1 MELQVSN
8 VLISTNKEKKNLL
21 DREIFGRGM
30 QLLSVILV
38 EKINVNFSSRP
49 FLDVYYMLL
58 KDLPSELFNE
68 GIIELAKNWHNP
80 HILPSAKNIRDSV
93 VNQIMNGNTKQEM
106 ESLIKAKKL
115 TGVVYSDQKLDRC
128 VNYMINN
135 NLNLDDIS
143 KRTQETIYIGE

>member
-1 MELQVSN
+1 MSN

-93 VNQIMNGNTKQEM
+93 LNQVMNGNTKQEM